1 MGEMIRRRTVF
12 SLVTIVLFA
21 LRAWTMFYLM
31 RLVNLGSYSV
41 LTISFLLCAITAI
54 LFFGSPCFRSSWGR
68 MVAIFQAV
76 CDPLILFLL
85 EGASC
90 VWCVES
96 TPIVPV
102 GECSF
107 FVGPVITVFFEQSP
121 KVAFVIIGLIAH
133 SFTSNRIE

>member
-54 LFFGSPCFRSSWGR
+54 LFFGSPYFRPSWGR

-96 TPIVPV
+96 TPIVLV

-107 FVGPVITVFFEQSP
+107 FVRTRDHCLFRAESESSLCYHRIDCP
-121 KVAFVIIGLIAH
+121 FVH
-133 SFTSNRIE
+133 KQPY